1 MNTDHPYKNIHTNIG
16 DLLWVLNEDD
26 IESLEIQQGRGFQ
39 ESRPSLRVL
48 PKPPSSSRHY
58 FKNVQRSTYAGSG
71 FQQIMLEAD
80 RLLQR
85 AFMNNDYLLALRD
98 ITIEQQAKDLNKLG
112 IIYSIKSI
120 KGYKEGKHKSI
131 NLVLPTAMAVYHGE
145 PLLRFLTQD
154 YPAQKLAPFK
164 PLPPRDIGMIYDR
177 MPNELRRTY
186 GLAESP
192 VK

>member
-1 MNTDHPYKNIHTNIG
+1 MNTEHPYKNIHTNIG
-16 DLLWVLNEDD
+16 DLLWVLTEDD

-39 ESRPSLRVL
+39 HSRPLLRTL

-58 FKNVQRSTYAGSG
+58 FKKVQRSTFDSSG
-71 FQQIMLEAD
+71 FQQVMIEAD

-85 AFMNNDYLLALRD
+85 AFLNNDYLLALRD
-98 ITIEQQAKDLNKLG
+98 ISLEQQCNDLNKLG
-112 IIYSIKSI
+112 IIYSVRSV

-154 YPAQKLAPFK
+154 YPAQKLQPSKPVAPRS
-164 PLPPRDIGMIYDR
+164 LGLTYDR
-177 MPNELRRTY
+177 QPSELRRTY
-186 GLAESP
+186 ALAEPP